1 LDHIGFGKAS
11 SRAKKSEKGKLHPG
25 ADDNA
30 SGIGALLEI
39 AEYLADLI
47 KRGLLNSNYD
57 ILFAAWS
64 GEEIGLLGSSHFMR
78 PHASGKKDGKD
89 RKIIAYLNLDMVG
102 RYKEKLTLHGVGS
115 STAWKKL
122 IQRANIPVGLNLNLQ
137 NDSHI
142 PTDTTSFFA
151 KGVPIL
157 SAFTG
162 LHADYH
168 SPSDTPDKIN
178 YEGIADCSNLYV
190 RLIEGVTRLDKM
202 DYVAQ
207 APPPKSR
214 GRLRVYLGTI
224 PDYSQTD
231 RKGLLLSGVSKGGP
245 ADLAGLQSEDLVVE
259 LGGKK
264 IETIYDYTD
273 AISLLKAGKVTKVT
287 VIRKGKTLALKITP
301 SAR

>member
-1 LDHIGFGKAS
+1 
-11 SRAKKSEKGKLHPG
+11 
-25 ADDNA
+25 
-30 SGIGALLEI
+30 
-39 AEYLADLI
+39 
-47 KRGLLNSNYD
+47 
-57 ILFAAWS
+57 
-64 GEEIGLLGSSHFMR
+64 
-78 PHASGKKDGKD
+78 
-89 RKIIAYLNLDMVG
+89 MVG
-102 RYKEKLTLHGVGS
+102 RYKEQLTLHGVGS

-190 RLIEGVTRLDKM
+190 RLIEGVARLDKM

-273 AISLLKAGKVTKVT
+273 AISLLKAGQESKVTI
-287 VIRKGKTLALKITP
+287 IRKGKTLGLKITP